1 MIDNTLCDTYAKAC
15 EQYLQTFC
23 GNYGLQYERDAWVA
37 NDIGGIAS
45 VGDYFFDFLDVIKYS
60 VDNNLTDWD
69 ELLRWYDYTLD
80 AHELGLSIPNFR
92 AWHKGCPRTSDE
104 KINELK
110 SMRKELL
117 NAIEE
122 AKDSF

>member
-1 MIDNTLCDTYAKAC
+1 MIISLNLRQNHRPK
-15 EQYLQTFC
+15 EQFSDEQNQNMF
-23 GNYGLQYERDAWVA
+23 EV
-37 NDIGGIAS
+37 
-45 VGDYFFDFLDVIKYS
+45 KYS
-60 VDNNLTDWD
+60 VDNNLMDWD

-92 AWHKGCPRTSDE
+92 AWHKGCPRISDE